1 MQQQEQNPMQLID
14 ELLRKKLDE
23 TIFACDD
30 TATQFLKEY
39 APKILNSHSIAS
51 IRCDLDNYR
60 RLVQFANGEIT
71 ELSLFD
77 ASRLINGFD
86 QVPVNKL
93 GVDLNEYLR
102 LLECK
107 DTIAVQW
114 NEIVSPIKKAI
125 EREIRA
131 KIERKII
138 TPANAN
144 IRTGTNLKLNK
155 K

>member
-23 TIFACDD
+23 QIFVCDD
-30 TATQFLKEY
+30 SAAQFLKQN
-39 APKILNSHSIAS
+39 AATILNAHSIAS
-51 IRCDLDNYR
+51 MRCDLENYK
-60 RLVQFANGEIT
+60 RLVQFANGELT

-77 ASRLINGFD
+77 ASRLINAFD
-86 QVPVNKL
+86 QIPVNKL

-102 LLECK
+102 LLELK
-107 DTIAVQW
+107 DKAAVQW
-114 NEIVSPIKKAI
+114 NEIVLPIKKAI

-131 KIERKII
+131 KIDRKII
-138 TPANAN
+138 TPGNSN
-144 IRTGTNLKLNK
+144 IRTSTNLKVK